1 MKKIAIITLFGNTNY
16 GNRLQN
22 YAVQTIF
29 EKKGF
34 KVDTLDF
41 YLSKSRKVKAVL
53 KNGLSLLSRKPVTKR
68 DRLLKE
74 FNKKYIHVRSVS
86 APGGEMPSA
95 LKKEY
100 GFFAVGS
107 DQVWNPEIRK
117 NQRDILF
124 LEFADREQRIAV
136 SPSIGV
142 SRIEDIYVDDL
153 KRRLNGFPHL
163 SCREK
168 AGSQEIERITGR
180 TCKHLIDPTLVLSAD
195 EWRKAAATERT
206 VSEQPYALLFF
217 LGQISSDL
225 REKIS
230 TFCAKENLEM
240 KIMEG
245 SNFNFSPVSPFG
257 FVNLIDNAQMVFTD
271 SFHGTAFSVNL
282 ETPFY
287 AFNRIGSSSV
297 NTKTSSRIESLL
309 GLFNL
314 DDRFNAAA
322 FTQTCDFSYART
334 RLVERRDEFTGFLD
348 LSMGTTHEEV

>member
-29 EKKGF
+29 ENKGF

-41 YLSKSRKVKAVL
+41 YLSKSRRVKSVL
-53 KNGLSLLSRKPVTKR
+53 KNGLTLLSGKPVAKR

-86 APGGEMPSA
+86 APGGEMPSS
-95 LKKEY
+95 LKNEY
-100 GFFAVGS
+100 DFFAVGS

-117 NQRDILF
+117 NQRDIMF
-124 LEFADREQRIAV
+124 LEFANPEQRIAV

-142 SRIEDIYVDDL
+142 SRIDDIYVDDFR
-153 KRRLNGFPHL
+153 RRLEGFPHL
-163 SCREK
+163 SCRETVG
-168 AGSQEIERITGR
+168 AQEIERITGR
-180 TCKHLIDPTLVLSAD
+180 TCQVLLDPTLVLSAED
-195 EWRKAAATERT
+195 WRKAA
-206 VSEQPYALLFF
+206 VSEKRTFDKPYALLFF
-217 LGQISSDL
+217 LGQISPEL
-225 REKIS
+225 REKI
-230 TFCAKENLEM
+230 TAFCMKENLEM

-257 FVNLIDNAQMVFTD
+257 LVNMIDNARMVFTD
-271 SFHGTAFSVNL
+271 SFHGTAFSVNM

-309 GLFNL
+309 GLFDLEN
-314 DDRFNAAA
+314 RFNPSA
-322 FTQTCDFSYART
+322 FTRTCDFSTART
-334 RLVERRDEFTGFLD
+334 RLVERREEFTGFLD
-348 LSMGTTHEEV
+348 LSLRATHEEV

>member
-29 EKKGF
+29 ENKGC

-41 YLSKSRKVKAVL
+41 YLSKSRRIKTVL
-53 KNGLSLLSRKPVTKR
+53 KNGLTLLSGKPVAKR

-100 GFFAVGS
+100 DYFAVGS

-117 NQRDILF
+117 NQRDIMF
-124 LEFADREQRIAV
+124 LEFANPEQRIAV

-142 SRIEDIYVDDL
+142 SRIDDIYVDDFR
-153 KRRLNGFPHL
+153 RRLKGFPLL

-168 AGSQEIERITGR
+168 AGAQEIERITGR
-180 TCKHLIDPTLVLSAD
+180 TCQHLLDPTLVLSAE
-195 EWRKAAATERT
+195 EWRSAAATEKRT
-206 VSEQPYALLFF
+206 ADKPYALLFF
-217 LGQISSDL
+217 LGQINPEL
-225 REKIS
+225 KEKI
-230 TFCAKENLEM
+230 TAFCVKNNLEM

-245 SNFNFSPVSPFG
+245 SNFNFSPVSPMG
-257 FVNLIDNAQMVFTD
+257 FVNLIDNARVVFTD

-287 AFNRIGSSSV
+287 AFSRVSSSSV
-297 NTKTSSRIESLL
+297 NTKITSRIESLL
-309 GLFNL
+309 GLFDL
-314 DDRFNAAA
+314 EDRFNAAA
-322 FTQTCDFSYART
+322 FTQTCDFSSART
-334 RLVERRDEFTGFLD
+334 RLVERREEFTGYLD
-348 LSMGTTHEEV
+348 LSLGATHEEV

>member
-22 YAVQTIF
+22 YAMQTIF
-29 EKKGF
+29 ENKGF

-41 YLSKSRKVKAVL
+41 YVSRSRRIKAVL
-53 KNGLSLLSRKPVTKR
+53 KNGLSLLSGKPVAKR
-68 DRLLKE
+68 DRLLKD
-74 FNKKYIHVRSVS
+74 FNKKYIHVRPVS

-100 GFFAVGS
+100 DYFAVGS

-117 NQRDILF
+117 NQRDIMF
-124 LEFADREQRIAV
+124 LEFANREQRIAV

-142 SRIEDIYVDDL
+142 SRIDDQYVDDL
-153 KRRLNGFPHL
+153 RRRLNGFTHL

-168 AGSQEIERITGR
+168 AGAQEIERITGR
-180 TCKHLIDPTLVLSAD
+180 TCQHLLDPTLVLSAD

-206 VSEQPYALLFF
+206 VSEKPYALLFF
-217 LGQISSDL
+217 LGQISPDL

-230 TFCAKENLEM
+230 TFCAKENLDM
-240 KIMEG
+240 MIMEG
-245 SNFNFSPVSPFG
+245 SNFNFSPISPFG
-257 FVNLIDNAQMVFTD
+257 LVNMIDNARMVFTD
-271 SFHGTAFSVNL
+271 SFHGTAFSVNM

-287 AFNRIGSSSV
+287 AFNRIGSSIV

-309 GLFNL
+309 GLFDL
-314 DDRFNAAA
+314 EDRFNASA
-322 FTQTCDFSYART
+322 FTCTCDFSTARS
-334 RLVERRDEFTGFLD
+334 RLVERRGEFTGFLD
-348 LSMGTTHEEV
+348 LSVGATHEEV